1 MSRSLEAYTVV
12 GLGEVL
18 WDVFPSGRQLGGAP
32 ANFAYHAQ
40 ALGSNSTI
48 VSCLGTDDLARE
60 ARQKL
65 EEAGLDTSFIA
76 SDSEH
81 PTGRVSV
88 ELDTHGVPSYTIHE
102 NVAWDF
108 IPYSDPLATLADTC
122 AAVCFGSL
130 CQRSATSRRTIHRF
144 LSNTRSQCIRIF
156 DINLR
161 QQYFNADTI
170 RQSLELAT
178 VLKLNDEELS
188 VLAELLDLK
197 GDETSLLLKI
207 LETFHLKLIALTR
220 GAAGSRLITTSEHS
234 DHPGYRVKIKDTVGA
249 GDSFTAALAVGLLRD
264 GELEKI
270 HDYANRLAS
279 YVCGYRGAM
288 PELTSELMQEAV

>member
-1 MSRSLEAYTVV
+1 MSPGIL
-12 GLGEVL
+12 
-18 WDVFPSGRQLGGAP
+18 FPTAIRWPHWLT
-32 ANFAYHAQ
+32 HAQ
-40 ALGSNSTI
+40 QY
-48 VSCLGTDDLARE
+48 VSDPC
-60 ARQKL
+60 
-65 EEAGLDTSFIA
+65 A
-76 SDSEH
+76 SDLQHRE
-81 PTGRVSV
+81 G
-88 ELDTHGVPSYTIHE
+88 PST
-102 NVAWDF
+102 
-108 IPYSDPLATLADTC
+108 
-122 AAVCFGSL
+122 
-130 CQRSATSRRTIHRF
+130 
-144 LSNTRSQCIRIF
+144 NTRSQCIRIF